1 MTILL
6 ARNRNKGEDILAFT
20 GVEKKIKLSQMKNT
34 WEFTRR
40 WSMSVRYLELFFHI
54 LISQSQNIVYFGM
67 IFSMYEN
74 AGLISI
80 FYPIAVFGYAALEEK
95 RPKKSFWI
103 GVRRYTVGVLLLK
116 FISNISLLTPI
127 LTS

>member
-1 MTILL
+1 
-6 ARNRNKGEDILAFT
+6 
-20 GVEKKIKLSQMKNT
+20 
-34 WEFTRR
+34 
-40 WSMSVRYLELFFHI
+40 
-54 LISQSQNIVYFGM
+54 M

-103 GVRRYTVGVLLLK
+103 GVRRYTVGLVLLK
-116 FISNISLLTPI
+116 FLSNISLATPL
-127 LTS
+127 LTSEMFKQTSAYLKVGIYYNKDLGAIVAYMMPEILILCFIMLHEIKL